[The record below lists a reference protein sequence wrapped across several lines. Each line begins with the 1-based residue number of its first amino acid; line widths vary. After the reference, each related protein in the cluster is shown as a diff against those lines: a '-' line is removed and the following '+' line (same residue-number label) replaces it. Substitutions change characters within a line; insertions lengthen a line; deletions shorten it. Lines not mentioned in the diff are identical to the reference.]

1 MAERKRDYKV
11 KDVDM
16 VLTAATVIENAIA
29 NKAWLQSKREIWADP
44 YFDTIMDQINAAI
57 RAHLNEEDVAALRK
71 ANQQMTD
78 ILPGAIETVTAA
90 KSQFNKQYKDNPV
103 RKKDLLKQL
112 GFKTYLKN
120 IIGKNQ
126 KALVCFLHQFTTQL
140 TPELKSE
147 LMADG
152 ITVEILDQICTLAE
166 SLADHSMMKNAPLGM
181 PETSMEALRD
191 FNTIYNKAVHITR
204 TIQKFYSSEQENKT
218 AAETKTTSRKP
229 RKRIVPEAN
238 KLSR

>member
-29 NKAWLQSKREIWADP
+29 NKLWLQSKREIWADP
-44 YFDTIMDQINAAI
+44 YFSTIMDQINAAI
-57 RAHLNEEDVAALRK
+57 QAHLNEENVAALRK

-78 ILPGAIETVTAA
+78 ILPAAIETVTVA
-90 KSQFNKQYKDNPV
+90 KSQFNKQYKDNPA

-147 LMADG
+147 LLADG
-152 ITVEILDQICTLAE
+152 ITVEILDQICTLTE
-166 SLADHSMMKNAPLGM
+166 RLADHSMMKNAPLGM
-181 PETSMEALRD
+181 PETSREALRD

-204 TIQKFYSSEQENKT
+204 TIHKFYSSEQENKT
-218 AAETKTTSRKP
+218 AAESKTASRKP
-229 RKRIVPEAN
+229 RKSIVPQAN
-238 KLSR
+238 KQSR